1 MTKKDL
7 GIDYIFFKGASS
19 YLLFMIP
26 ITIANVNR
34 IRTTLLVDSHELFE
48 SQLIESLQL
57 IKVSISFVLSIVLVY
72 RWALIQSDGTYSFW
86 LAQGVTRTQFLITA
100 FIRFLQVFISI
111 HLIELLLLYLAYGI
125 HFELVD
131 YVVLLPLLT
140 ISYFL
145 MLTIG
150 LIIAETTQNPESS
163 AILFIVIFLTNYIF
177 EDNYNEYFSRT
188 VNPDTQLFTDDLQI
202 TLILSIALNMVMF
215 SFLFLYNKRRDILY

>member
-7 GIDYIFFKGASS
+7 GIDYIFFKGASF

-26 ITIANVNR
+26 LIIANVNR
-34 IRTTLLVDSHELFE
+34 IRTTLLVDSQEIFE

-100 FIRFLQVFISI
+100 FIRFLQVLISI
-111 HLIELLLLYLAYGI
+111 HLIELILLYLSYGI
-125 HFELVD
+125 HIELID
-131 YVVLLPLLT
+131 YIVLLVLLT
-140 ISYFL
+140 MSYFL

-163 AILFIVIFLTNYIF
+163 AILFIVIFLINYIF
-177 EDNYNEYFSRT
+177 EDNYNEYFTRT
-188 VNPDTQLFTDDLQI
+188 VNPDTQLFTGNLQI
-202 TLILSIALNMVMF
+202 TFILSLALNMVMF
-215 SFLFLYNKRRDILY
+215 SFLYVYNKRRDILY